1 MSAEAEEHHGDL
13 LTFDDGTKAGLQMTR
28 WEYLMDLFFID
39 LPDTYTV
46 TPYADRTDIVAS
58 PVDDEDVEAAEM
70 FEDCPEE
77 DQDEDEM
84 LECYEIDF

>member
-39 LPDTYTV
+39 LPDTDTV
-46 TPYADRTDIVAS
+46 TPHADRTDC
-58 PVDDEDVEAAEM
+58 AA
-70 FEDCPEE
+70 
-77 DQDEDEM
+77 
-84 LECYEIDF
+84 